1 MRTRHEHGRSRDLDR
16 DRSTPQPLASLDGQP
31 TELGFTIDGLGA
43 LRNFVM
49 EATATTSLGAERA
62 GDLVL
67 AVNELATNSIC
78 HGGGEGTL
86 RVWREERTL
95 LCEVR
100 DGGHIGDVE
109 ACLGREAPGPDAM
122 TGRGLWLVDQLCDG
136 MQITSSPHAGSAVRV
151 RMQLP

>member
-1 MRTRHEHGRSRDLDR
+1 VDSDR
-16 DRSTPQPLASLDGQP
+16 PPREAAASPAAQP
-31 TELGFTIDGLGA
+31 TELDFTIDGLGA
-43 LRNFVM
+43 LRSFVM
-49 EATATTSLGAERA
+49 EATATTSLGPERA

-100 DGGHIGDVE
+100 DSGYISDADVCMGGE
-109 ACLGREAPGPDAM
+109 PPRPDAM
-122 TGRGLWLVDQLCDG
+122 SGRGLWLVDQLCDDV
-136 MQITSSPHAGSAVRV
+136 QISSSPHAGSAVRV
-151 RMQLP
+151 QMQLP